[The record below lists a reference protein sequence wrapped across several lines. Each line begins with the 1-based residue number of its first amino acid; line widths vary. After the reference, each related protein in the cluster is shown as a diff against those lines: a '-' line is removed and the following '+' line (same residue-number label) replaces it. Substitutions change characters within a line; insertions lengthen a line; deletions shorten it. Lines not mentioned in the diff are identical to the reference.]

1 VFRSIRGIFP
11 ACLAASCLAVLI
23 SGPSAWG
30 QFGGTGAQRSTPA
43 TQLPESGRLA
53 PGSVTTQQQASP
65 TPGTNVVRSSIQI
78 GGDFEGSVQ
87 SDKIP
92 AGTVTLTLADAVKL
106 GLAAN
111 LGTLT
116 AGDTARASRAQRL
129 YALSNLLPSIS
140 IDASETS
147 TQVNLAAFGFKFNL
161 PPGLGFA
168 IPTVVGP
175 FQYSQ
180 LLGNLSQSVYDPVAR
195 RNWHASQEGER
206 ASNLSARDAREM
218 VVLAVAGA
226 YLQTIAIDAGVG
238 SQRAQVENAQA
249 VYHQAEVRKEAG
261 TNARI
266 DVTRTLVEL
275 QGQEQRLAAL
285 QSDLR
290 KQKLTLARLV
300 GVPLDRELIL
310 SDPLTFNPPAV
321 PEAAGAVQQAFQ
333 KRWDLQAAESQV
345 RAAEIIVSAAHAERL
360 PSASLTAD
368 YGLLGASAVSNHG
381 VYSVVGAINIP
392 VYQGGRVKADI
403 EQAEATLHQ
412 RQAELADQRG
422 RVEQEVRTALIELE
436 TSIGEVR
443 LAESNR
449 GFANETLREARDRF
463 NAGVTTTVEVVQ
475 AQEQVASAESDYF
488 NALFA
493 FDLARISLSRAM
505 GQAEIDLPSLL
516 TGGRP

>member
-1 VFRSIRGIFP
+1 VFRFIRAIF
-11 ACLAASCLAVLI
+11 AGCLAAALASSL
-23 SGPSAWG
+23 AWA
-30 QFGGTGAQRSTPA
+30 QFGGAGAQRSTPA
-43 TQLPESGRLA
+43 TQLPESGRQA
-53 PGSVTTQQQASP
+53 PGSVSTQQQAAP

-78 GGDFEGSVQ
+78 GGDFQGSIQ
-87 SDKIP
+87 GDKIP
-92 AGTVTLTLADAVKL
+92 AGPVTLTLAEAVKL

-111 LGTLT
+111 LGVLT
-116 AGDTARASRAQRL
+116 ADDTTRAYRAQRL
-129 YALSNLLPSIS
+129 SALSNLLPYLSL
-140 IDASETS
+140 DASETS
-147 TQVNLAAFGFKFNL
+147 TQINLAAFGFKFNI
-161 PPGLGFA
+161 PPGIGFS

-195 RNWHASQEGER
+195 RNWHASQESER
-206 ASNLSARDAREM
+206 AANLSARDAREM

-275 QGQEQRLAAL
+275 QGQQQRLTAL

-290 KQKLTLARLV
+290 KQKLVLARLI

-310 SDPLTFNPPAV
+310 SEPLAFNPPPV
-321 PEAAGAVQQAFQ
+321 PEAAGAVQQAFE
-333 KRWDLQAAESQV
+333 KRWDLKAAESQV
-345 RAAEIIVSAAHAERL
+345 HAAEIVVSAAHAERL

-368 YGLLGASAVSNHG
+368 YGVLGPSPVSNHG
-381 VYSVVGAINIP
+381 VYTVTGSVNLP
-392 VYQGGRVKADI
+392 LYQGGRVKADVG
-403 EQAEATLHQ
+403 QAEATLHQ

-436 TSIGEVR
+436 TAIGEVR

-449 GFANETLREARDRF
+449 GLANETLREARDRF

-475 AQEQVASAESDYF
+475 AQEQVAAAESDYF

-493 FDLARISLSRAM
+493 FDLARITLSRAI
-505 GQAEIDLPSLL
+505 GQAESDLPTLL
-516 TGGRP
+516 SGGGK

>member
-1 VFRSIRGIFP
+1 M
-11 ACLAASCLAVLI
+11 
-23 SGPSAWG
+23 
-30 QFGGTGAQRSTPA
+30 
-43 TQLPESGRLA
+43 
-53 PGSVTTQQQASP
+53 
-65 TPGTNVVRSSIQI
+65 
-78 GGDFEGSVQ
+78 
-87 SDKIP
+87 
-92 AGTVTLTLADAVKL
+92 TVTLAEAVKL

-111 LGTLT
+111 LGVLT
-116 AGDTARASRAQRL
+116 ADDSARASRAQRL
-129 YALSNLLPSIS
+129 RALSDLLPYVS

-180 LLGNLSQSVYDPVAR
+180 LLGNLTQSVYDPVAR
-195 RNWHASQEGER
+195 RNWHARQESEH
-206 ASNLSARDAREM
+206 AFNLSARDAREI

-226 YLQTIAIDAGVG
+226 YLQTIATAARVD
-238 SQRAQVENAQA
+238 SQRAQVDNAQA

-275 QGQEQRLAAL
+275 QGQQQRLNAL

-290 KQKLTLARLV
+290 KQKLSLARLI
-300 GVPLDRELIL
+300 GIPLDRELAL
-310 SDPLTFNPPAV
+310 SDPLAFDPSVV

-333 KRWDLQAAESQV
+333 KRWDLQAAASQV
-345 RAAEIIVSAAHAERL
+345 HAAEIVVSAARAERL
-360 PSASLTAD
+360 PSASISAD
-368 YGLLGASAVSNHG
+368 YGVLGATPVSNHG
-381 VYSVVGAINIP
+381 VYSVVGAVNVP
-392 VYQGGRVKADI
+392 VFQGGRVKADV
-403 EQAEATLHQ
+403 EEAEATLHQ

-443 LAESNR
+443 LAENNR

-463 NAGVTTTVEVVQ
+463 NAGVATTVEVVQ
-475 AQEQVASAESDYF
+475 AQEQVASAESDYISGM
-488 NALFA
+488 FA
-493 FDLARISLSRAM
+493 FDLARISLSRAI
-505 GQAEIDLPSLL
+505 GQAEIDLPNLL
-516 TGGRP
+516 TRGRP

>member
-1 VFRSIRGIFP
+1 M
-11 ACLAASCLAVLI
+11 
-23 SGPSAWG
+23 
-30 QFGGTGAQRSTPA
+30 
-43 TQLPESGRLA
+43 QLPESGRLA
-53 PGSVTTQQQASP
+53 PGSVTTQQQAGP

-78 GGDFEGSVQ
+78 GGDFQGSVQ
-87 SDKIP
+87 ADKIP
-92 AGTVTLTLADAVKL
+92 AGPVTLTLADAVKL

-111 LGTLT
+111 LGVLT
-116 AGDTARASRAQRL
+116 ADDTARAARAQRL
-129 YALSNLLPSIS
+129 SALSNLLPYVS

-147 TQVNLAAFGFKFNL
+147 TQINLAAFGFKFNI
-161 PPGLGFA
+161 PPGIGFS

-195 RNWHASQEGER
+195 RNWHASQESER

-249 VYHQAEVRKEAG
+249 IYHQAEVRKEAG

-275 QGQEQRLAAL
+275 QGQEQRLNAL

-290 KQKLTLARLV
+290 KQKLALARLI
-300 GVPLDRELIL
+300 GLPLDRELIL
-310 SDPLTFNPPAV
+310 SDPLAFNPPPV

-333 KRWDLQAAESQV
+333 KRWDLQAAASQV
-345 RAAEIIVSAAHAERL
+345 RSAEIVVTAARAERL

-368 YGLLGASAVSNHG
+368 YGVLGPSPISNHG
-381 VYSVVGAINIP
+381 VYTVTGALNVP
-392 VYQGGRVKADI
+392 VFQGGRVKADV

-436 TSIGEVR
+436 TAIGEVR

-493 FDLARISLSRAM
+493 FDLARLTLSRAM
-505 GQAEIDLPSLL
+505 GEAETDLPLL
-516 TGGRP
+516 LSGAHQ

>member
-1 VFRSIRGIFP
+1 LKDVLGSIRAFLLG
-11 ACLAASCLAVLI
+11 CLAASLAASL
-23 SGPSAWG
+23 AWA
-30 QFGGTGAQRSTPA
+30 QFGGGGAERSTPA
-43 TQLPESGRLA
+43 VQLPESGRLA
-53 PGSVTTQQQASP
+53 PGSVTTQQQAGP
-65 TPGTNVVRSSIQI
+65 TPGTNVVRSSIEI

-87 SDKIP
+87 SDKFP
-92 AGTVTLTLADAVKL
+92 AGPVTLTLADAVKL

-111 LGTLT
+111 LGVLT
-116 AGDTARASRAQRL
+116 AGDSARASRAQRL
-129 YALSNLLPSIS
+129 RAFSNLLPYVS

-161 PPGLGFA
+161 PPGLNFS

-175 FQYSQ
+175 FKYSQ
-180 LLGNLSQSVYDPVAR
+180 LLGNLSQSVWDPVER
-195 RNWHASQEGER
+195 RNWRASQESER
-206 ASNLSARDAREM
+206 AFNLSARDAREI

-249 VYHQAEVRKEAG
+249 VYRQAEVRKEAG

-275 QGQEQRLAAL
+275 QGQQQRLNAL

-290 KQKLTLARLV
+290 KQKLVLARLI

-310 SDPLTFNPPAV
+310 SDPLAFSPPPV
-321 PEAAGAVQQAFQ
+321 PEAAGVVQQAFQ

-345 RAAEIIVSAAHAERL
+345 HAAEIVVSAARAERL
-360 PSASLTAD
+360 PSASLNAD
-368 YGLLGASAVSNHG
+368 YGVLGSSPISSHG
-381 VYSVVGAINIP
+381 VYSVVGSINVP
-392 VYQGGRVKADI
+392 VFQGGRTKADI
-403 EQAEATLHQ
+403 EQAQATLHQ
-412 RQAELADQRG
+412 RQAELADLRG
-422 RVEQEVRTALIELE
+422 RVEQEVRTTLIELE
-436 TSIGEVR
+436 TAIGEVR

-505 GQAEIDLPSLL
+505 GQAETDLPNLL
-516 TGGRP
+516 AGVKP

>member
-1 VFRSIRGIFP
+1 
-11 ACLAASCLAVLI
+11 
-23 SGPSAWG
+23 
-30 QFGGTGAQRSTPA
+30 
-43 TQLPESGRLA
+43 
-53 PGSVTTQQQASP
+53 
-65 TPGTNVVRSSIQI
+65 VVNSSIQI
-78 GGDFEGSVQ
+78 GGDFQGSIA
-87 SDKIP
+87 SGNIP
-92 AGTVTLTLADAVKL
+92 PGPVHLTLADAVKF

-111 LGTLT
+111 LGVLT
-116 AGDTARASRAQRL
+116 ADDTARATRAERL
-129 YALSNLLPSIS
+129 RALSNLLPSFS
-140 IDASETS
+140 VNASETS

-161 PPGLGFA
+161 PPGLNFS

-180 LLGNLSQSVYDPVAR
+180 LLGNVSQSIWDPVER
-195 RNWHASQEGER
+195 RNWHAAKETER
-206 ASNLSARDAREM
+206 ASRLSTRDAREI

-226 YLQTIAIDAGVG
+226 YLQTIATDARVA

-249 VYHQAEVRKEAG
+249 VNHQAEVRKEAG

-275 QGQEQRLAAL
+275 QGQQQRLNAL

-290 KQKLTLARLV
+290 KQKLALARLI
-300 GVPLDRELIL
+300 GLPLDRELIL
-310 SDPLTFNPPAV
+310 SEQLAFNPPPV
-321 PEAAGAVQQAFQ
+321 PDAAGAVQQAFQ

-345 RAAEIIVSAAHAERL
+345 HAAEIVVSAAHAERL

-368 YGLLGASAVSNHG
+368 YGVLGPTPVSNHG
-381 VYSVVGAINIP
+381 VYSVVGSINVPI
-392 VYQGGRVKADI
+392 YQGGRVKADV

-422 RVEQEVRTALIELE
+422 RVEQDVRTALIELE
-436 TSIGEVR
+436 TAIGEVR

-475 AQEQVASAESDYF
+475 AQEQVASAESDYISG
-488 NALFA
+488 LFA
-493 FDLARISLSRAM
+493 FDLARITLARAM
-505 GQAEIDLPSLL
+505 GEAETGLPTLL
-516 TGGRP
+516 SGVQP

>member
-1 VFRSIRGIFP
+1 VSRHICAIFVG
-11 ACLAASCLAVLI
+11 CLAASLA
-23 SGPSAWG
+23 SA
-30 QFGGTGAQRSTPA
+30 QFGGGGAQRSTPA

-53 PGSVTTQQQASP
+53 PGSVSTEQQAAPSP
-65 TPGTNVVRSSIQI
+65 GANVVNSSIQI

-87 SDKIP
+87 SDKGP
-92 AGTVTLTLADAVKL
+92 SGPFTLTLADAVKL
-106 GLAAN
+106 GLTAN
-111 LGTLT
+111 LGALT
-116 AGDTARASRAQRL
+116 ADDTARASRAQRL
-129 YALSNLLPSIS
+129 SALSNLLPYVS

-147 TQVNLAAFGFKFNL
+147 TQINLAAFGFKFNI
-161 PPGLGFA
+161 PPGFGFA

-180 LLGNLSQSVYDPVAR
+180 LLGNLTQSVYDPVAR
-195 RNWHASQEGER
+195 RNWHASQESER

-226 YLQTIAIDAGVG
+226 YLQTIATDARVV

-275 QGQEQRLAAL
+275 QGQQQRLNAL

-290 KQKLTLARLV
+290 KQKLALARLI
-300 GVPLDRELIL
+300 GLPLDRELIL
-310 SDPLTFNPPAV
+310 SEPLKFGPAPV

-333 KRWDLQAAESQV
+333 KRWDLKAAESQV
-345 RAAEIIVSAAHAERL
+345 HAAEIVVSAARAERL

-368 YGLLGASAVSNHG
+368 YGLLGSPVSNHG
-381 VYSVVGAINIP
+381 VYTVTGSINLP
-392 VYQGGRVKADI
+392 VYQGGRVKADV

-412 RQAELADQRG
+412 RQAELSDQRG
-422 RVEQEVRTALIELE
+422 RIEQEVRTALIELE
-436 TSIGEVR
+436 TAIGEVR
-443 LAESNR
+443 LAENNR
-449 GFANETLREARDRF
+449 GFADETLREARDRF

-475 AQEQVASAESDYF
+475 AQEQVASADSDYISG
-488 NALFA
+488 LFA

-505 GQAEIDLPSLL
+505 GEAETDLPTLL
-516 TGGRP
+516 SGVGK

>member
-1 VFRSIRGIFP
+1 VPCSIRAILLG
-11 ACLAASCLAVLI
+11 CLAVSLATA
-23 SGPSAWG
+23 PAWA
-30 QFGGTGAQRSTPA
+30 QFGGGGAQRSTPA
-43 TQLPESGRLA
+43 VQLPESGRLS
-53 PGSVTTQQQASP
+53 PGTVGTQQQAAP

-78 GGDFEGSVQ
+78 GGDFQGSVQ
-87 SDKIP
+87 SDKFP
-92 AGTVTLTLADAVKL
+92 AGPVTLTLADAVKL

-111 LGTLT
+111 LGVLT
-116 AGDTARASRAQRL
+116 ADDTARASRAQRL
-129 YALSNLLPSIS
+129 RAFSNLLPYVAIN
-140 IDASETS
+140 ASETS
-147 TQVNLAAFGFKFNL
+147 TQINLAAFGFKFNL
-161 PPGLGFA
+161 PPGINFS

-180 LLGNLSQSVYDPVAR
+180 LLGNLSQSVYDPVER
-195 RNWHASQEGER
+195 RNWRASQESER
-206 ASNLSARDAREM
+206 ASNLSARDAREI

-238 SQRAQVENAQA
+238 SQRAQVDNAQA

-275 QGQEQRLAAL
+275 QGQQQRLNAL
-285 QSDLR
+285 ESDLR
-290 KQKLTLARLV
+290 KQKLALARLI

-310 SDPLTFNPPAV
+310 SEPLAFNPPPV

-333 KRWDLQAAESQV
+333 KRWDLRAAESQAH
-345 RAAEIIVSAAHAERL
+345 AAEIVVSAARAERL
-360 PSASLTAD
+360 PSASLNAD
-368 YGLLGASAVSNHG
+368 YGVLGPSPISNHG
-381 VYSVVGAINIP
+381 VYSVVGSINVP
-392 VYQGGRVKADI
+392 VYQGGRTKADI
-403 EQAEATLHQ
+403 EQAQATLHQ
-412 RQAELADQRG
+412 RQAELADLRG
-422 RVEQEVRTALIELE
+422 RVEQEVRTTLIELE
-436 TSIGEVR
+436 TAIGEVR
-443 LAESNR
+443 LAQSNR

-505 GQAEIDLPSLL
+505 GQAETDLPNLL
-516 TGGRP
+516 TGVKP

>member
-1 VFRSIRGIFP
+1 M
-11 ACLAASCLAVLI
+11 
-23 SGPSAWG
+23 AWG
-30 QFGGTGAQRSTPA
+30 QFGGGGAQRSTPA
-43 TQLPESGRLA
+43 LQLPESGRLA
-53 PGSVTTQQQASP
+53 PGSVTTQQQAAP

-87 SDKIP
+87 ADKIP
-92 AGTVTLTLADAVKL
+92 AGPVTVTLADAVKL

-111 LGTLT
+111 LGS
-116 AGDTARASRAQRL
+116 AHRRRHRPRVPSPAVARSQQPSALCLHRRQRNQHASQSGGLRIQVQLASRPRL
-129 YALSNLLPSIS
+129 LHSHR
-140 IDASETS
+140 
-147 TQVNLAAFGFKFNL
+147 G
-161 PPGLGFA
+161 
-168 IPTVVGP
+168 GP

-195 RNWHASQEGER
+195 RNWHASQESER

-226 YLQTIAIDAGVG
+226 YLQTIAIDARVG

-275 QGQEQRLAAL
+275 QGQQQRLAAL

-290 KQKLTLARLV
+290 KQKLALARLI

-310 SDPLTFNPPAV
+310 SDPLAFNPPPV

-345 RAAEIIVSAAHAERL
+345 RAAEIVVSAAHAERL

-368 YGLLGASAVSNHG
+368 YGVLGPTPISNHG
-381 VYSVVGAINIP
+381 VYSVVGAVNVP
-392 VYQGGRVKADI
+392 VFQGGRVKADI

-443 LAESNR
+443 LAENNR

-463 NAGVTTTVEVVQ
+463 NAGRDNHGGSGPGAGTGRERRKRLHLRAICIRLSPHLLVPRHGPGRNRPSQSTDRSSPMSTTTTTP
-475 AQEQVASAESDYF
+475 
-488 NALFA
+488 NAA
-493 FDLARISLSRAM
+493 PRACTW
-505 GQAEIDLPSLL
+505 S
-516 TGGRP
+516 